1 MIGVLLVILK
11 KRKIIKRDNF
21 FSYIL
26 LLCPSIAYVLMI
38 SKVSVY
44 VTDRYMYPV
53 YAIIIVNIFV
63 GIYYVVSEFAC
74 KKWQTIM
81 IAGFIC
87 LIFNI
92 DGFKNIFIPYM
103 NTINEREIQEEQYFT
118 NRNCVYVYDPY
129 ELWKIQA
136 EYLKISK
143 CDKTMF
149 ILDSEYETFMKSELA
164 DSDELI
170 VYISNTL
177 DTDFLLLS
185 METITP
191 NTNECEVISDG
202 GYTSIYYLH
211 K

>member
-1 MIGVLLVILK
+1 
-11 KRKIIKRDNF
+11 
-21 FSYIL
+21 
-26 LLCPSIAYVLMI
+26 
-38 SKVSVY
+38 
-44 VTDRYMYPV
+44 
-53 YAIIIVNIFV
+53 
-63 GIYYVVSEFAC
+63 
-74 KKWQTIM
+74 
-81 IAGFIC
+81 
-87 LIFNI
+87 
-92 DGFKNIFIPYM
+92 
-103 NTINEREIQEEQYFT
+103 
-118 NRNCVYVYDPY
+118 
-129 ELWKIQA
+129 
-136 EYLKISK
+136 
-143 CDKTMF
+143 MF

>member
-1 MIGVLLVILK
+1 
-11 KRKIIKRDNF
+11 
-21 FSYIL
+21 
-26 LLCPSIAYVLMI
+26 
-38 SKVSVY
+38 
-44 VTDRYMYPV
+44 
-53 YAIIIVNIFV
+53 
-63 GIYYVVSEFAC
+63 
-74 KKWQTIM
+74 
-81 IAGFIC
+81 
-87 LIFNI
+87 
-92 DGFKNIFIPYM
+92 M

>member
-1 MIGVLLVILK
+1 M
-11 KRKIIKRDNF
+11 
-21 FSYIL
+21 
-26 LLCPSIAYVLMI
+26 
-38 SKVSVY
+38 
-44 VTDRYMYPV
+44 
-53 YAIIIVNIFV
+53 
-63 GIYYVVSEFAC
+63 VSEFVC

-81 IAGFIC
+81 IVGFIC